1 MGIVKAFKTY
11 IYIFILLACS
21 TVFAQTEISGRIK
34 SVSGEILAGASVL
47 LKDKEKKI
55 VSFAISG
62 DTGGYQLEAKNTGEY
77 TLEVNFLG
85 FEKSIVPVTVTEKDK
100 TITQNFSMKEGGA
113 LLKEV
118 VIEAEAPVKRKGDT
132 LSYDAKALSTGKE
145 VVVEDLLKNI
155 PGITV
160 LPDGT
165 IKYGDVEI
173 DKVMVEGD
181 DLFNKGYSLITKNM
195 PTQPLDKIE
204 ILRNYSKNKL
214 LKGVED
220 SKGVALNLTIDEK
233 FKTVWFGNLTV
244 GYGNENRYK
253 ANGNLMNFGK
263 KYKNYFSASG
273 TNAGLD
279 YVGNINSMQYG
290 SSDLETVGS
299 STRATQLMYLSGSAS
314 RIDESRSRFNNAQTG
329 TFSSIFPLG
338 SKSKLR
344 LNGFLGYDRL
354 STYSNALS
362 VYDFQGTSFTN
373 TEQDLSRN
381 NIQKAYVS
389 AYFNADLSANQMF
402 QTLSTFNTGRDNFNN
417 SLTFNGVST
426 LERLQTR
433 STYFDQQATYTHKW
447 NKRNVVLLKS
457 RFLTDRLPQDYSVN
471 SYLMGDLFS
480 YNNINAVGNT
490 IQSSKQYAAL
500 EADFKLKQKND
511 DLIAFTV
518 GFENNSDDLATRFSL
533 FTDDGVINPADFQ
546 AHAKYDVGNLYAK
559 SSYEWKFKKFSVGA
573 GLTLNQLF
581 NRFENAQGGTTR
593 QQPFLINPN
602 VNARYEINGDNFL
615 YGNYS
620 YNISNSTLLQVNDAY
635 LLTSSRGFSK
645 GLGYFNQFDYSS
657 TSLGY
662 TTKHYLNRYSFSVG
676 ASYSKQNDAIASR
689 RRLEQNS
696 SLSEAFIIR
705 GGDNAALNVTSHIV
719 VKKLKGSLGFDA
731 KTSRT
736 VYFNEVNGSGL
747 RENTAYG
754 QTYKMSWHSSF
765 KSAFN
770 FRLASE
776 WSFSKVVSDFTFKN
790 HNKTSYLDITYR
802 ATDALLFTAKAE
814 HYNFGGL
821 DNNNNYFFADFEAS
835 YSFKKDAYA
844 IMLDGRNLFN
854 TQNFT
859 TYSVSDVGYATSS
872 YRLLPR
878 YVMLSFRIRF

>member
-1 MGIVKAFKTY
+1 MFKY
-11 IYIFILLACS
+11 FIICFSFPL
-21 TVFAQTEISGRIK
+21 FAQTEISGRIK
-34 SVSGEILAGASVL
+34 SASGETLPGASVL
-47 LKDKEKKI
+47 LKDKGQKI

-62 DTGGYQLEAKNTGEY
+62 DTGGYQLEAKNAGEY

-85 FEKSIVPVTVTEKDK
+85 FEKAILPVSLTEKDK
-100 TITQNFSMKEGGA
+100 TITQNFSLKEGGA

-118 VIEAEAPVKRKGDT
+118 VIETDMPVKRKGDT

-160 LPDGT
+160 LSDGT

-181 DLFNKGYSLITKNM
+181 DLFNRGYSLITKNM

-220 SKGVALNLTIDEK
+220 SKGVVLNLTIDEK
-233 FKTVWFGNLTV
+233 YKSVWFGNLTL

-279 YVGNINSMQYG
+279 YVGNINSMQY
-290 SSDLETVGS
+290 SSADLETVGMG
-299 STRATQLMYLSGSAS
+299 TRATQLMYLSGAGG
-314 RIDESRSRFNNAQTG
+314 RIDESRSRFNSAQTG
-329 TFSSIFPLG
+329 TFSTIFPL
-338 SKSKLR
+338 SRKSKLR

-354 STYSNALS
+354 STYSSAIS
-362 VYDFQGTSFTN
+362 VYDFQGSSFAN

-381 NIQKAYVS
+381 NIQKACVS
-389 AYFNADLSANQMF
+389 AYFNSDLSANQML
-402 QTLSTFNTGRDNFNN
+402 QTLSTFNTGNDIFNN
-417 SLTFNGVST
+417 SLTFNGTST
-426 LERLQTR
+426 LERLQAR

-457 RFLTDRLPQDYSVN
+457 RFLTDRLPQDYSIN

-480 YNNINAVGNT
+480 YNNISAVGNAV
-490 IQSSKQYAAL
+490 QSSKQYAAL

-511 DLIAFTV
+511 DLIVFTI
-518 GFENNSDDLATRFSL
+518 GFENNSDDIDTHFSL
-533 FTDDGVINPADFQ
+533 FTGDGVVNPADFQ
-546 AHAKYDVGNLYAK
+546 VHAKYDVGNLYAK
-559 SSYEWKFKKFSVGA
+559 SSYGWTFKKLSVGV

-581 NRFENAQGGTTR
+581 NRFENAQGSTTR
-593 QQPFLINPN
+593 QQPFLVNPN
-602 VNARYEINGDNFL
+602 VTAKYEIDGDNAFF
-615 YGNYS
+615 GMYS
-620 YNISNSTLLQVNDAY
+620 YNVSNSGLLQVNDAY
-635 LLTSSRGFSK
+635 MLTSSRGFSK
-645 GLGYFNQFDYSS
+645 GLGYFNQLDYSS
-657 TSLGY
+657 ASFSY
-662 TTKHYLNRYSFSVG
+662 STKHYLSRYSVSVG
-676 ASYSKQNDAIASR
+676 VSYSKQNDAIANRSR
-689 RRLEQNS
+689 LDQNS

-705 GGDNAALNVTSHIV
+705 GGDNTGLNVSSHLV

-731 KTSRT
+731 RVSRM
-736 VYFNEVNGSGL
+736 VYFNEINGSGL

-776 WSFSKVVSDFTFKN
+776 WSFSKVASDFTFKN
-790 HNKTSYLDITYR
+790 HNKISYLDLTYK
-802 ATDALLFTAKAE
+802 ATDALSFTAKAE

-844 IMLDGRNLFN
+844 VMLDGRNLFN

-878 YVMLSFRIRF
+878 YVMLSFRVRF